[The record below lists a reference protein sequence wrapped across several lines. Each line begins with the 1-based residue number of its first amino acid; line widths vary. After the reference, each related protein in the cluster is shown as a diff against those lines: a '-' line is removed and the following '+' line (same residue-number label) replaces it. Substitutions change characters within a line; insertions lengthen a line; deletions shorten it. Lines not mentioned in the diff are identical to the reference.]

1 MDTLLLELK
10 YGVRS
15 LRRHPWFTAVAV
27 LSLALGIG
35 ANTAIF
41 SVVDAVLLRAL
52 PFRDADR
59 LAIVWE
65 EASFA
70 GFPQNTPSPANYLDW
85 KAQNTVFEDMAAIAD
100 RSFTLTGGGEPEKV
114 MAQAVTANLFQVL
127 GVQPLLGRA
136 LLPDDDTPDSN
147 VVLISYGLWQRRFG
161 GEPDV
166 LDGDIM
172 LDGQNYRVVGVM
184 PREFQFLGDSIEIW
198 KPLGLTPQEAAK
210 RTTHYL
216 SVVARLKPGVTM
228 QRAQADMETIMSR
241 LAREYPDEIGKLGA
255 VVVPLRDQLAGGLRR
270 PLLALQLAVALV
282 LLISCGNVASL
293 LLSRSA
299 TRRREIAMRT
309 TLGASRARIVRQLI
323 MESLLLAVGGGALG
337 VLLAF
342 SSFTFLQRLIP
353 PVMSLSTGLEI
364 DATVLAFTAVIC
376 VLSAL
381 GFSLAPALQASRADL
396 SEAMKQGA
404 PSGGPAAQRRLR
416 DATVVGQVAL
426 AFVVLVGAALL
437 VRTVYA
443 LQNQYSGLRPDR
455 VLMVRTE
462 LTPAKYGEPA
472 QRASFYD
479 EVLTRVASLP
489 GVVSAGYTTSVPL
502 EWKGGTSGFFPEGK
516 PSVPGLVYDAN
527 HRQVSADYLPTI
539 GIPLLQGRNFDER
552 DDERAQPVAIINETM
567 ARQYWPGEDAVGKR
581 IRVGR
586 PDSEWRVIVGV
597 AGDVRQM
604 GVDAPVKAE
613 MYLPYPQ
620 MTTDPWYAARDLV
633 IRVSGDPLEI
643 ASAVRQEVRAVDPD
657 QPISAIETMA
667 AVIGKETAAQRVST
681 VLSGAFGT
689 LALLL
694 ATVGLYGVLSYF
706 VVQHTRQIGVRLAL
720 GAQQS
725 QILSLVLKK
734 GLLLAALG
742 VGVGLGA
749 SLVLTR
755 LMQSMLFEVDSS
767 DPLTFAGVAAVLAG
781 VALVACYVP
790 ARRAARVDPLM
801 ALRHD

>member
-1 MDTLLLELK
+1 MATLWIELR
-10 YGVRS
+10 YGMRT

-41 SVVDAVLLRAL
+41 SVVDAVLLRSL
-52 PFRDADR
+52 PFRDVER

-70 GFPQNTPSPANYLDW
+70 GFPQNTPAPANYLDW
-85 KAQNTVFEDMAAIAD
+85 KAQNSVFEDMAAIAD
-100 RSFTLTGGGEPEKV
+100 RSFTVTGGGEPEKV

-127 GVQPLLGRA
+127 GVRPLLGRDF
-136 LLPDDDTPDSN
+136 LPDDDTPDSN

-161 GEPDV
+161 GEPGVIDR
-166 LDGDIM
+166 DIM
-172 LDGQNYRVVGVM
+172 LDGQNHRVVGVM
-184 PREFQFLGDSIEIW
+184 PRAFQFLGDSIGIW

-210 RTTHYL
+210 RTNHYL

-228 QRAQADMETIMSR
+228 QRAQLDMETIMSR
-241 LAREYPDEIGKLGA
+241 LAREYPNEVGKLGA

-270 PLLALQLAVALV
+270 PLLALQLAVGLV

-309 TLGASRARIVRQLI
+309 TLGASRSRIVRQLI
-323 MESLLLAVGGGALG
+323 MESLLLAIAGGAFG
-337 VLLAF
+337 VLLAW

-353 PVMSLSTGLEI
+353 PAMSLSTGLEI

-404 PSGGPAAQRRLR
+404 PSGGPASQRRLR

-455 VLMVRTE
+455 VVRTE
-462 LTPAKYGEPA
+462 LSPAKYGEPSR
-472 QRASFYD
+472 RASFYE
-479 EVLTRVASLP
+479 EVLARVASLP

-552 DDERAQPVAIINETM
+552 DDERAQPVAIVNETM

-581 IRVGR
+581 FKVGT

-633 IRVSGDPLEI
+633 IRLSGDPLEI
-643 ASAVRQEVRAVDPD
+643 ANAVRQEVRAVDPD
-657 QPISAIETMA
+657 QPISEIETMA
-667 AVIGKETAAQRVST
+667 AVIGRETAAQRVST

-706 VVQHTRQIGVRLAL
+706 VAQHTRQIGVRLAL

-725 QILSLVLKK
+725 QVLSLVLKK
-734 GLLLAALG
+734 GLLLTALG

-767 DPLTFAGVAAVLAG
+767 DPLTFAGVAALLAG
-781 VALVACYVP
+781 VALAACYLP
-790 ARRAARVDPLM
+790 ARRAAGVDPLM